1 MEGLS
6 PWQTALTVNMMQ
18 ALLQAMGSALDGRVL
33 CRMRATCRLWRA
45 LLERVPEVLMQAE
58 RDHMIHIDCLCHLD
72 ETLLAG
78 FPGHAH
84 SLRRIQPNVAW
95 QLMINSFFHDANVRV
110 NYVWPKFRTAVGWLQ
125 HMGVVGSP
133 ATRAAAQ
140 ILTLVDSK
148 TGDLF
153 ILIKKHFVVVF
164 EENLPV
170 LARLTDGLIRW
181 RQIVF
186 EKTVDTW
193 DFNSRC
199 DFAGLDLNRWF
210 DNVRCLWAL
219 HIPMRRSGVY
229 PHGTFTH
236 PPNVPDAR
244 FAVLGMDGAW
254 TDAERRWA
262 AACADH
268 DIRVKRAPAGSEA
281 KPKKKRKKRK
291 VDESDDD
298 LVDDDDDDNY
308 LDAYIDDE

>member
-1 MEGLS
+1 
-6 PWQTALTVNMMQ
+6 
-18 ALLQAMGSALDGRVL
+18 
-33 CRMRATCRLWRA
+33 
-45 LLERVPEVLMQAE
+45 
-58 RDHMIHIDCLCHLD
+58 
-72 ETLLAG
+72 
-78 FPGHAH
+78 
-84 SLRRIQPNVAW
+84 
-95 QLMINSFFHDANVRV
+95 
-110 NYVWPKFRTAVGWLQ
+110 
-125 HMGVVGSP
+125 MGVVGSP
-133 ATRAAAQ
+133 AMRAAAQ

-148 TGDLF
+148 TGDVF
-153 ILIKKHFVVVF
+153 ILVKKHFVAVC

-193 DFNSRC
+193 DFGSRC

-262 AACADH
+262 TACADH
-268 DIRVKRAPAGSEA
+268 DIRVKRAPGGS
-281 KPKKKRKKRK
+281 KTKRKKRK
-291 VDESDDD
+291 VAES
-298 LVDDDDDDNY
+298 DDDDDD
-308 LDAYIDDE
+308 DDFYEDD